1 MVKQMEV
8 SKKLKIHGKW
18 INATIKKSK
27 NRRSLSSTLSYG
39 HLRIVCGDYF
49 NDYRIIETLESIY
62 SPKKIEQVFSDD
74 LINDQYVYL
83 LGEKRKIVVLEERQN
98 ATSMTDLIVR
108 KRKDVEKYIDK
119 FRMEVF
125 TERVRRYEQIMN
137 SPIVHEVKTR
147 HLDRAYGKN
156 FYSQKKILLEKR
168 LIHFSLEIIDHTV
181 MHEIAH
187 DFYQN
192 HSKDF
197 YRILEIFC
205 PNHKKIK
212 EKLNYG
218 VRK

>member
-1 MVKQMEV
+1 MELV
-8 SKKLKIHGKW
+8 KKLKIHGKW
-18 INATIKKSK
+18 IICKIKQSKSK
-27 NRRSLSSTLSYG
+27 RGFSSILSYG
-39 HLRIVCGDYF
+39 HLRIVCGEFYSESK
-49 NDYRIIETLESIY
+49 IVSTLESLY
-62 SPKKIEQVFSDD
+62 SIQKIEKVFSDD
-74 LINDQYVYL
+74 LINDEYVYL
-83 LGEKRKIVVLEERQN
+83 LGEKRRIVVLSEGQN

-108 KRKDVEKYIDK
+108 NRKDIEKYLDK
-119 FRMEVF
+119 FRIEVF

-156 FYSQKKILLEKR
+156 FYGQKKIVLEKR

-212 EKLNYG
+212 NKLNYG

>member
-1 MVKQMEV
+1 MEEV
-8 SKKLKIHGKW
+8 KKLKIHGKW
-18 INATIKKSK
+18 IICKIKKSK

-49 NDYRIIETLESIY
+49 TQSRLITTLESMY
-62 SPKKIEQVFSDD
+62 SPKKIEKVFSDD
-74 LINDQYVYL
+74 LINDDYVYL
-83 LGEKRKIVVLEERQN
+83 LGEKRRIVVLSEGQN
-98 ATSMTDLIVR
+98 STSMTDLIVR
-108 KRKDVEKYIDK
+108 NRKDIEKYIDQ

-125 TERVRRYEQIMN
+125 TERVRRYEHIMN

-147 HLDRAYGKN
+147 SLDRAYGKN
-156 FYSQKKILLEKR
+156 FYGLKRIVLEKR

-187 DFYQN
+187 DYHQN

-197 YRILEIFC
+197 YRVLELFC

-212 EKLNYG
+212 DKLNYG

>member
-1 MVKQMEV
+1 MEV
-8 SKKLKIHGKW
+8 IKKLKIHGKW
-18 INATIKKSK
+18 IICKIKKSK
-27 NRRSLSSTLSYG
+27 SRRSLSSTLSYG

-49 NDYRIIETLESIY
+49 TESRIISTLESIY
-62 SPKKIEQVFSDD
+62 SPKKIAQVFSDD
-74 LINDQYVYL
+74 LINDKFVYL
-83 LGEKRKIVVLEERQN
+83 LGEKRRIVVLEEGDN
-98 ATSMTDLIVR
+98 STSMTDLIVN
-108 KRKDVEKYIDK
+108 KRKDVDKYIDK

-125 TERVRRYEQIMN
+125 TERVRRYERIMN
-137 SPIVHEVKTR
+137 SPYVHEVKTR
-147 HLDRAYGKN
+147 SLDRAYGKN
-156 FYSQKKILLEKR
+156 FYTTHKIVLEKR

-187 DFYQN
+187 DYQQN

-197 YRILEIFC
+197 YRVLELFC

>member
-1 MVKQMEV
+1 MEV
-8 SKKLKIHGKW
+8 VKKLKIHGKW
-18 INATIKKSK
+18 IICKIKRSKSK
-27 NRRSLSSTLSYG
+27 SGFSSILSYG
-39 HLRIVCGDYF
+39 HLRIVCGEFYSESK
-49 NDYRIIETLESIY
+49 IVSTLESLY
-62 SPKKIEQVFSDD
+62 SIQKIEKVFSDD
-74 LINDQYVYL
+74 LINDEYVYL
-83 LGEKRKIVVLEERQN
+83 LGEKRRIVVLSEGQS

-108 KRKDVEKYIDK
+108 NRKDIEKYLDK
-119 FRMEVF
+119 FRIEVF
-125 TERVRRYEQIMN
+125 TERVRKYEQIMN

-156 FYSQKKILLEKR
+156 FYGLKKIVLEKR

-197 YRILEIFC
+197 YRVLEIFC

-212 EKLNYG
+212 DKLNYG